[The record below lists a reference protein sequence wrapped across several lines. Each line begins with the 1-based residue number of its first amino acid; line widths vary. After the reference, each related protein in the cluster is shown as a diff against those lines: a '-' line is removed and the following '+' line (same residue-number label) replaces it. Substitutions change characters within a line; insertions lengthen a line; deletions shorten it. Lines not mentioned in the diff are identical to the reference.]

1 LAILDIPKT
10 LIIQLQN
17 IKIIILPQFI
27 RQYFVFDVLD
37 LIQCLCQMF
46 ARKMANLIFAVQIFR
61 FMSKSSVLCPNLPFY
76 VQIFRFMSKSSVLC
90 PNLPFYVQIFRF
102 MMISANKILFNF
114 SGLCLFL
121 SVSTSMDVVAMSVS
135 VPVRAYVRD
144 PTRAYL
150 SYSFCLPY
158 YHTQYII

>member
-1 LAILDIPKT
+1 MAILDIPKT

-46 ARKMANLIFAVQIFR
+46 ARKMANLIFA
-61 FMSKSSVLCPNLPFY
+61 